1 MFIVSILE
9 GLQLTSRVLIMSD
22 KNDLNSLHP
31 KRAHNDSWALNS
43 TLRWSGGLKSSSPE
57 TDKLSFQQ

>member
-1 MFIVSILE
+1 
-9 GLQLTSRVLIMSD
+9 MSD

-43 TLRWSGGLKSSSPE
+43 TLRWSGGLNGSTPE
-57 TDKLSFQQ
+57 TDKSPFQQ